1 MKQFALCVG
10 INRFENLPMS
20 SWLNGCVNDAADVS
34 AMLGR
39 GFGFAD
45 SNITLLTDQAA
56 TKDAVFGVLTEALD
70 RANTPG
76 EHLER
81 IVFSMSSHG
90 TQVPDTNGDDPDRV
104 DEAFATCDLRQ
115 AGSQW
120 DLGSLIVDDELYELF
135 ARLPKGVL
143 LDVIFDTCHS
153 GSGLR
158 ALDLMLTAD
167 DRRPRFVPP
176 PTPLGRD
183 GAAVMGTDTRMLR
196 DLVRSSPAVAKPV
209 LLAACRAD
217 QEATDANFDGRYNGA
232 FTHYLLD
239 ALSAGA
245 GASRADVVK
254 QVNVKLRARK
264 FHQVAQLEAQASG
277 KTTAW
282 GTAF

>member
-1 MKQFALCVG
+1 MKQLALCVG

-20 SWLNGCVNDAADVS
+20 SWLNGCVNDAEDIS
-34 AMLGR
+34 ALLGSA
-39 GFGFAD
+39 FGFTD
-45 SNITLLTDQAA
+45 SSITLLTDKAA
-56 TKDAVFGVLTEALD
+56 TRDAVYGTLSEALD

-81 IVFSMSSHG
+81 ILFTMSSHG
-90 TQVPDTNGDDPDRV
+90 TQVADTDSDEPDGV

-120 DLGSLIVDDELYELF
+120 DFGSLMIDDELRTLF
-135 ARLPKGVL
+135 ARLPQGVL

-158 ALDLMLTAD
+158 ALDQFLSAD

-183 GAAVMGTDTRMLR
+183 GTAVAGANTRMLR
-196 DLVRSSPAVAKPV
+196 DLLRTSSAVAKPV
-209 LLAACRAD
+209 LLAACQAD

-232 FTHYLLD
+232 FTHFLLEE
-239 ALSAGA
+239 LRSGP

-254 QVNVKLRARK
+254 RVNRKLRARD
-264 FHQVAQLEAQASG
+264 FAQIAQLEATAAG
-277 KTTAW
+277 KITAW
-282 GTAF
+282 GTVF

>member
-1 MKQFALCVG
+1 MKQLALCVG

-20 SWLNGCVNDAADVS
+20 SWLNGCVNDAEDVS
-34 AMLGR
+34 ALLGSA
-39 GFGFAD
+39 FGFAD
-45 SNITLLTDQAA
+45 SSITLLTDQAA
-56 TKDAVFGVLTEALD
+56 TRDAVYGTLVEALD

-81 IVFSMSSHG
+81 ILFTMSSHG
-90 TQVPDTNGDDPDRV
+90 TQVADTDNEEPDGV

-115 AGSQW
+115 VGTQW
-120 DLGSLIVDDELYELF
+120 DLESLIVDDELHTLF
-135 ARLPKGVL
+135 SRLPEGVL
-143 LDVIFDTCHS
+143 LDVIFDSCHS

-158 ALDLMLTAD
+158 AMDQLLLSD

-183 GAAVMGTDTRMLR
+183 GTAVAGANTRTLR
-196 DLVRSSPAVAKPV
+196 DLVRTSSAVAKPV
-209 LLAACRAD
+209 LLAACQAD

-232 FTHYLLD
+232 FTHFLLEE
-239 ALSAGA
+239 LRSEA

-254 QVNVKLRARK
+254 RVNKKLRARK
-264 FHQVAQLEAQASG
+264 FEQIAQLEAPDLG

-282 GTAF
+282 GSAF